1 MNIQDII
8 NEEIYHYYY
17 PNVRGEMTFDKVV
30 KRIKGVGSLS
40 TTSDLFTKITY
51 RAYQELI
58 RFSSP
63 EEIMEHVFWHGSGGG
78 VSKGL
83 QAGFNIIKKG
93 TEGGGGYGEQ
103 YHTISLSKSKNVAS
117 NFTGLSRYGT
127 VYPVLLRKDA
137 TVEEMPHLQ
146 DSSEIEDILVD
157 LWLRKVDAVRIGD
170 WTGHMSEE
178 ELVVLNPKAVLKFQG
193 EGYPVYNKK
202 RFENPGIDVYKAIYD
217 TIHTHKLADSKDEIA
232 VEYPQQPLQQQ
243 ALQQQDN
250 TLNEVEQQLRE
261 LLGEDV
267 LTEQVYKVY
276 HGTNQEFDKFD
287 LRHATQGIIWFTD
300 DMDSIKNQEH
310 GGQGSKIIMT
320 RYITLNNPAGWDE
333 YEKLGLGQMRD
344 RGYDGVILPKG
355 NDHNDYIVFSPKS
368 IRKNP

>member
-1 MNIQDII
+1 M
-8 NEEIYHYYY
+8 
-17 PNVRGEMTFDKVV
+17 
-30 KRIKGVGSLS
+30 
-40 TTSDLFTKITY
+40 
-51 RAYQELI
+51 
-58 RFSSP
+58 
-63 EEIMEHVFWHGSGGG
+63 
-78 VSKGL
+78 
-83 QAGFNIIKKG
+83 
-93 TEGGGGYGEQ
+93 
-103 YHTISLSKSKNVAS
+103 
-117 NFTGLSRYGT
+117 
-127 VYPVLLRKDA
+127 
-137 TVEEMPHLQ
+137 
-146 DSSEIEDILVD
+146 
-157 LWLRKVDAVRIGD
+157 
-170 WTGHMSEE
+170 
-178 ELVVLNPKAVLKFQG
+178 
-193 EGYPVYNKK
+193 
-202 RFENPGIDVYKAIYD
+202 
-217 TIHTHKLADSKDEIA
+217 
-232 VEYPQQPLQQQ
+232 EYPQQPLQQQ